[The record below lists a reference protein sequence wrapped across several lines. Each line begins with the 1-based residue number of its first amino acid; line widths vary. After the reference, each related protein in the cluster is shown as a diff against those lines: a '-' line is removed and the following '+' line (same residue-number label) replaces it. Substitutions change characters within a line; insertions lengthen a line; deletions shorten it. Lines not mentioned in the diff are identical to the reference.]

1 MVNELIL
8 KNEKQIIDID
18 VNNDEKLFSR
28 HSPLVFE
35 NFLNGFII
43 TSSPTI
49 DFDNPKHYRIK
60 IYSVKT
66 KKPVYE
72 FQTKYLVF
80 LHCAYGLIK
89 NPFKQDEFVFLLF

>member
-1 MVNELIL
+1 MFQCSEKQETTKKKIKIINEHIL
-8 KNEKQIIDID
+8 KNEKQVIDID
-18 VNNDEKLFSR
+18 VSNDEKLFPHHLS
-28 HSPLVFE
+28 LVFE

-66 KKPVYE
+66 K
-72 FQTKYLVF
+72 
-80 LHCAYGLIK
+80 
-89 NPFKQDEFVFLLF
+89 NLFMNFRQNIQYFYIVHMA